1 MGGSSTQK
9 AAETIAQANPQQ
21 FTQWKYPVE
30 TQSLGL
36 LGASEATWTP
46 SHLMPAL

>member
-1 MGGSSTQK
+1 MGGSNTQK
-9 AAETIAQANPQQ
+9 VADTIAQATPQQ
-21 FTQWKYPVE
+21 FAQWKYPVE
-30 TQSLGL
+30 AQNLGL